1 MSPKGEDSS
10 LPIHI
15 GHTIIDG
22 MMELKEEVGK
32 LSGQIGGLQSSIG
45 DLHGRIAQCMT
56 RDECAAM
63 HSGKRRTPSME
74 ALQQERARKKAAGEW
89 LDRAQKKV
97 AITAGLLLII
107 GTLCTAF
114 YWMSSA
120 YSVIQ
125 KARVEI
131 KASNGNRHDGGVK
144 P

>member
-1 MSPKGEDSS
+1 MTPRSDDSS

-32 LSGQIGGLQSSIG
+32 LSGQIGGLQTSIG

-56 RDECAAM
+56 RDECAAI
-63 HSGKRRTPSME
+63 HSGKRRNPSVE
-74 ALQQERARKKAAGEW
+74 TRKREGDW
-89 LDRAQKKV
+89 LDRTQKKV
-97 AITAGLLLII
+97 AIIAGMLVILGVL
-107 GTLCTAF
+107 GTAF

-120 YSVIQ
+120 YTVIE

-131 KASNGNRHDGGVK
+131 RAANGSRDGGV